1 MVPLT
6 PAPRF
11 ELSGPFRAM
20 DQGQTPSSW
29 SSKAGLLAGFLML
42 LVGAGLPAV
51 SQAEPQSAPLA
62 SRAGSGKPAEGGR
75 DAVKLP
81 VAMDLSISGDASASR
96 LTFTLSAPLEPKVN
110 MLEKPD
116 RLVLDLP
123 EVNFQIPA
131 EAGKKT
137 HGLVKSVRYGLIGPG
152 RSRVVIELAQP
163 ALPASIKT
171 EPVLGG
177 AATTLVLDLR
187 KADREAFSQAAVAD
201 RRETL
206 AEAASDPGTTGSRPR
221 PGGDRRPV
229 VVLDP
234 GHGGID
240 VGATGLNDTVEKDVV
255 LAFAQTLKNKLE
267 AQGLVRVV
275 MTRSS
280 DEFVSLGDRVRVAR
294 AQEASLFVSIHA
306 DTVRASPEVRGLTVY
321 TNSDRASDAEAARL
335 AESENRADQ
344 IAGVESE
351 DDGEEVSGILG
362 DLLTRETRTYSHLFA
377 RTLVGQI
384 TAASKLNKNPHR
396 SARFMVLRAPD
407 VPSVLIEL
415 GYLSSKSDVELL
427 KTEAWREKASDSV
440 ASAIASFISPRLA
453 QGSGSLQQ

>member
-1 MVPLT
+1 MRGGLGGFISRT
-6 PAPRF
+6 GPAVLRRAAPASVRWSLF
-11 ELSGPFRAM
+11 LFAAVFLVAGPV
-20 DQGQTPSSW
+20 TPS
-29 SSKAGLLAGFLML
+29 F
-42 LVGAGLPAV
+42 
-51 SQAEPQSAPLA
+51 AEPQAP
-62 SRAGSGKPAEGGR
+62 GSPGRSEAARPSEPAKG
-75 DAVKLP
+75 ATKLP
-81 VAMDLSISGDASASR
+81 VAMDLAVTGDLASTR
-96 LTFTLSAPLEPKVN
+96 LAFTLSAPLEPKVTV
-110 MLEKPD
+110 LEKPD
-116 RLVLDLP
+116 RIVLDLP
-123 EVNFQIPA
+123 EVNFQVPG
-131 EAGKKT
+131 EAAKKGR
-137 HGLVKSVRYGLIGPG
+137 GLVKSVRYGLIGPA

-163 ALPASIKT
+163 ALPGSIVN
-171 EPVLGG
+171 EPLLGG
-177 AATTLVLDLR
+177 AATSLSVELR
-187 KADREAFSQAAVAD
+187 KADRDAFAQAASAD

-206 AEAASDPGTTGSRPR
+206 ADDRFDPSATGSRPA
-221 PGGDRRPV
+221 PGDHRPV

-240 VGATGLNDTVEKDVV
+240 VGAVGLNDTVEKDVV
-255 LAFAQTLKNKLE
+255 FAFAQTLKAKLE

-280 DEFVSLGDRVRVAR
+280 DEFVSLGDRVRIAR
-294 AQEASLFVSIHA
+294 AQNASLFVSIHA

-344 IAGVESE
+344 ISGVESE

-377 RTLVGQI
+377 KTLVGQI

-427 KTEAWREKASDSV
+427 RTEAWRDKASESV
-440 ASAIASFISPRLA
+440 ASAVAAFIAPRVA
-453 QGSGSLQQ
+453 QGVRSVQQ

>member
-1 MVPLT
+1 MAALPGAVL
-6 PAPRF
+6 AF
-11 ELSGPFRAM
+11 ALLLG
-20 DQGQTPSSW
+20 SST
-29 SSKAGLLAGFLML
+29 
-42 LVGAGLPAV
+42 V
-51 SQAEPQSAPLA
+51 SRAEPHAPPQPSRQEARPADAAKSAT
-62 SRAGSGKPAEGGR
+62 R
-75 DAVKLP
+75 LP
-81 VAMDLSISGDASASR
+81 VAMDLSLGGDQGSAR
-96 LTFTLSAPLEPKVN
+96 VAFTLSVPLEPKVTI
-110 MLEKPD
+110 LEKPD
-116 RLVLDLP
+116 RVVLDLP

-131 EAGKKT
+131 DAGRKAK
-137 HGLVKSVRYGLIGPG
+137 GLVKSVRYGLIGPG
-152 RSRVVIELAQP
+152 RSRIVIELAQP
-163 ALPASIKT
+163 ALPASIGN
-171 EPVLGG
+171 EPVLAG
-177 AATTLVLDLR
+177 AATALALELK
-187 KADREAFSQAAVAD
+187 KADRESFAQAATTD
-201 RRETL
+201 RREAL
-206 AEAASDPGTTGSRPR
+206 AENRPEPATTGARMAQP
-221 PGGDRRPV
+221 DRRPV

-240 VGATGLNDTVEKDVV
+240 VGAVGLNDTVEKDVV
-255 LAFAQTLKNKLE
+255 FAFAQTLRTKLE

-275 MTRSS
+275 MTRTS

-294 AQEASLFVSIHA
+294 TQEASLFVSIHA

-362 DLLTRETRTYSHLFA
+362 DLMTRETRTYSHLFA
-377 RTLVGQI
+377 KTLVGQI

-427 KTEAWREKASDSV
+427 KTEAWRDKATDSV
-440 ASAIASFISPRLA
+440 ASAIAAFISPRLA
-453 QGSGSLQQ
+453 QAPASVQQ